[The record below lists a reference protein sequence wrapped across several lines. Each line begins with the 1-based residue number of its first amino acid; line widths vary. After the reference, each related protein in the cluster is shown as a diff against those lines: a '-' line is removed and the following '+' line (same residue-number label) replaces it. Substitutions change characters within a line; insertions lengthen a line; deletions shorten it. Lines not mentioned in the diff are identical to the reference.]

1 MKKVTKKQFND
12 AIKSVVLLLREHKSD
27 FLSRCSVLIDDT
39 SDRLGYVESVESL
52 LLSLFM
58 VDKPNCSHLT
68 ILNDLREQIKNT
80 MC

>member
-12 AIKSVVLLLREHKSD
+12 AVKSVVLLLRENKSD
-27 FLSRCSVLIDDT
+27 FLSRCSVMTDDT
-39 SDRLGYVESVESL
+39 SDRLEYVESVESL

-58 VDKPNCSHLT
+58 VDNPNCSHLS
-68 ILNDLREQIKNT
+68 ILNDLREQIKNA